1 MDMSCTNRDDLTKYG
16 KHRKKSPRL
25 RIIEIHKSIATEPF
39 SRSLYTRFEFTEG
52 CNSFNEK
59 REMFPRQER

>member
-16 KHRKKSPRL
+16 KHRKKSLRL
-25 RIIEIHKSIATEPF
+25 RMTEIHKSIATEPF
-39 SRSLYTRFEFTEG
+39 SRSFYTRFEFIAG
-52 CNSFNEK
+52 ANRVNEK